1 MALIANFA
9 DGDVRAWWPRHIDES
24 AWLEHTPFA
33 AWLMG
38 ALSPRTFVELGTHR
52 AVSYM
57 AFCQAATLMA
67 NPPGCFA
74 VDTWRGDEH
83 TGSYEDKIFNSVKS
97 LNEKYYANFS
107 TLIRSKFSECLSK
120 FEDKSVDL
128 LHIDGFHTYE
138 AVSDDFNTWL
148 PKMSDRGVVLFHD
161 IAVRERDFGVWKL
174 WDEVTQK
181 YPHFSFLHGYG
192 LGVLAVGN
200 NLPAELRSLVLLQ
213 DGSSDFNQVRD
224 CFQSLGAR
232 VSKVYAERL
241 DVGRRQVFPDGK
253 FVLDQPSR
261 IPREDLLLAGANKDW
276 KILEI
281 GPMHRPAAAKKS
293 GWKTT
298 VIDHASKEGLIEK
311 YKDDKSVGLS
321 QIEDV
326 DFVWQGQNLA
336 KLIPQ
341 EMHGRFDLL
350 IASHVIEHLPD
361 PIGVLLAAETLLRPD
376 SGIVSLAVPDKR
388 LCFDFFRPLSTTGK
402 FLAAYDESRVRHS
415 KADIFDSVAYLAML
429 GPDTSW
435 GWRATQDVKPVY
447 SLEDAY
453 ERFRKAGVTIEQDYE
468 DCHGWTFT
476 PASFELLILELS
488 ALGILDWRVQS
499 VFPQSGVEFI
509 VHLARGKAIYESAEE
524 IHRKRLDLL
533 KKIQMESH
541 QQTQFYVEKHPD
553 SLRALG
559 QEYCREIWRKTVP
572 IPVREKVAAIR
583 RAIRPGKQA

>member
-181 YPHFSFLHGYG
+181 YPHF
-192 LGVLAVGN
+192 
-200 NLPAELRSLVLLQ
+200 
-213 DGSSDFNQVRD
+213 
-224 CFQSLGAR
+224 
-232 VSKVYAERL
+232 
-241 DVGRRQVFPDGK
+241 
-253 FVLDQPSR
+253 
-261 IPREDLLLAGANKDW
+261 
-276 KILEI
+276 
-281 GPMHRPAAAKKS
+281 
-293 GWKTT
+293 
-298 VIDHASKEGLIEK
+298 
-311 YKDDKSVGLS
+311 
-321 QIEDV
+321 
-326 DFVWQGQNLA
+326 
-336 KLIPQ
+336 
-341 EMHGRFDLL
+341 
-350 IASHVIEHLPD
+350 
-361 PIGVLLAAETLLRPD
+361 
-376 SGIVSLAVPDKR
+376 
-388 LCFDFFRPLSTTGK
+388 
-402 FLAAYDESRVRHS
+402 
-415 KADIFDSVAYLAML
+415 
-429 GPDTSW
+429 
-435 GWRATQDVKPVY
+435 
-447 SLEDAY
+447 
-453 ERFRKAGVTIEQDYE
+453 
-468 DCHGWTFT
+468 
-476 PASFELLILELS
+476 
-488 ALGILDWRVQS
+488 
-499 VFPQSGVEFI
+499 
-509 VHLARGKAIYESAEE
+509 
-524 IHRKRLDLL
+524 
-533 KKIQMESH
+533 
-541 QQTQFYVEKHPD
+541 
-553 SLRALG
+553 
-559 QEYCREIWRKTVP
+559 
-572 IPVREKVAAIR
+572 
-583 RAIRPGKQA
+583 